1 MDETL
6 RLCFRDFDLAG
17 VDVASK
23 PWDVGVDEVGVVGVG
38 AVAVAV
44 ELEDEDDLGPK
55 GRMLR
60 SDRNFG
66 IPVPEPELEDEDV
79 LLLDV
84 GWGEL
89 WFRFGVDERE

>member
-23 PWDVGVDEVGVVGVG
+23 PCDVGVDEVGVVGVG
-38 AVAVAV
+38 AVVVVV

-66 IPVPEPELEDEDV
+66 MPVPEPELEDEDV

-89 WFRFGVDERE
+89 